1 MLDHFAILAPFYEQL
16 IKPKRPDQLLHLT
29 KLPTTGLLLDVGG
42 GTGRVT
48 QFMVDQ
54 AQQVVLADLSVEM
67 LQQASSKNGLI
78 SVGSASESLPFASG
92 YFDRIIMVDALHHVY
107 DQAQT
112 ASELWRVL
120 KPGGRLVIEEPDLVK
135 GAVKLVALA
144 EKLALMRSHFLT
156 PQEIAAMFASY
167 DAGTQIERHG
177 VISWVIIDKKT

>member
-48 QFMVDQ
+48 
-54 AQQVVLADLSVEM
+54 QVVLADLSVEM